1 MPVRNEVAYITQVL
15 EAIYQQDYPADL
27 LEVIVADGLSDDGTL
42 EKINAFI
49 ESHPQFKI
57 QVIENRGRIV
67 PTALNQAIRL
77 AQYDVIIRLD
87 AHSVYPNNYISRLV
101 EGLFKYDADNIGGV
115 FRTLPFNGSPVA
127 KAIAYTMSSPFG
139 VGNSYHRIGTGQPC
153 EVDTV
158 PYGCFRK
165 LVFDKI
171 GLFDEEL
178 VRNQDDEFNGRM
190 RKNGLK
196 VFMIPDLYI
205 DYYARDSF
213 KKLGKMFY
221 QYGLFKPL
229 TVQKLKT
236 MPSLRQ
242 LVPVLFVLFLFGGF
256 ILGLLWWPMM
266 VLYVALLLVYAG
278 VIGVLSLKQGLKLAP
293 YVAAG
298 FFIIHV
304 SYGFGYLKGLLALIF
319 GHKQTFKISSIS
331 R

>member
-1 MPVRNEVAYITQVL
+1 MPVRNEAGYIIKVL
-15 EAIYQQDYPADL
+15 DAIYKQDYPANL
-27 LEVIVADGLSDDGTL
+27 LEVIVADGLSDDGTM
-42 EKINAFI
+42 EKINTFI
-49 ESHPQFKI
+49 ESHPQFRI

-77 AQYDVIIRLD
+77 TQNEVIIRLD

-101 EGLFKYDADNIGGV
+101 EGLFKYEADNIGGV
-115 FRTLPFNGSPVA
+115 FRTLPFNGSLVA
-127 KAIAYTMSSPFG
+127 KAIAYTMSSSFG
-139 VGNSYHRIGTGQPC
+139 VGNSYHRIGAGQPC

-158 PYGCFRK
+158 PYGCFRRS
-165 LVFDKI
+165 VFDRI

-213 KKLGKMFY
+213 HKLGKMFY

-236 MPSLRQ
+236 MPSVRQ
-242 LVPVLFVLFLFGGF
+242 LVPALFVLFLFGGF
-256 ILGLLWWPMM
+256 ILGLLWPPMM
-266 VLYVALLLVYAG
+266 MLYVALLLVYVG
-278 VIGVLSLKQGLKLAP
+278 VIGVLSLKQGFKLAP
-293 YVAAG
+293 YVATG
-298 FFIIHV
+298 FFVIHFY
-304 SYGFGYLKGLLALIF
+304 YGVGYLKGLLALIF
-319 GHKQTFKISSIS
+319 KQKQTFKISSIS